1 MAFLED
7 YTLLDELGQGAFASV
22 YKVRHNRLGYVRAIR
37 VLNTIIAKGEQ
48 DPTYQKFLDECKL
61 LLRLG
66 NGNHSNIV
74 HIYQP
79 LLKNQR
85 ALVEM
90 DFVDGTDIYHFL
102 ENKSG
107 YVSVEE
113 VINLAF
119 DISNALAYCHEDIYM
134 FCMDREIDDLQDD
147 PNDGTKILLDESTR
161 ERLKNKYKVIHN
173 DIHSGN
179 IIRRENGSFVL
190 LDFGLA
196 IEGNKIIRSSK
207 RENGAPEFKAP
218 EKWTNEEVLTP
229 QTDIYSFGILLYEF
243 LTGRVPFLFEKK
255 NSNLI
260 AAEYS
265 LMQAHL
271 KELPPS
277 IFELRKSLFEKLN
290 PGKEYIK
297 DYPDWLEQV
306 ILKCLEKDPKNR
318 FESGK
323 SLYEYIKQ
331 NINTNQIFKTQLAD
345 LANECDSVKR
355 INNELQSEIEILR
368 NNSIILINDLKIAE
382 EELKKLKEETQESNV
397 DEFKT
402 TIASLLLE
410 KETFYNRIVELET
423 YIQNNESKIQGNGD
437 ANIQALIIE
446 KSELTNRI
454 KELQNE
460 FLSLQTKINDSNIE
474 NSKKDVTIG
483 QLQNEILGLK
493 NDVLKNPKVRKWKI
507 ATIVLSVC
515 LFFSVYTV
523 GLESQ
528 NNSTDKDVEISSFEE
543 KISNLEQS
551 LNQKENEIYNLNK
564 QIESLNANDKNDN
577 SSKVV
582 LLQNQIK
589 EKDNRIK
596 TLEDELS
603 KCSTN
608 KGNNYDFDFDG
619 IRDNARDAINSMR

>member
-37 VLNTIIAKGEQ
+37 VLNTVIAKGEQ

-90 DFVDGTDIYHFL
+90 DYVDGTDIYHFL
-102 ENKSG
+102 ENNSG

-113 VINLAF
+113 VINLAL
-119 DISNALAYCHEDIYM
+119 DISSALAYCHEDIYT
-134 FCMDREIDDLQDD
+134 FCMDRELDDLQDD

-161 ERLKNKYKVIHN
+161 ERLINKYKVIHN

-179 IIRRENGSFVL
+179 IVRRENGSFVL

-218 EKWTNEEVLTP
+218 EKWTNDEVLTP
-229 QTDIYSFGILLYEF
+229 QTDVYSFGILLYEF

-271 KELPPS
+271 KEAPPS
-277 IFELRKSLFEKLN
+277 ILELRKSLFERVN

-306 ILKCLEKDPKNR
+306 ILKCLEKEPKNR

-323 SLYEYIKQ
+323 SLYEYIKR
-331 NINTNQIFKTQLAD
+331 NINTDQIFTTQLAE
-345 LANECDSVKR
+345 LTNECDSVKR
-355 INNELQSEIEILR
+355 INNELQSEIEILKK
-368 NNSIILINDLKIAE
+368 NSIILINDLKIAE
-382 EELKKLKEETQESNV
+382 EELKKLREETQDANV
-397 DEFKT
+397 DEFKSV
-402 TIASLLLE
+402 IASLLLE
-410 KETFYNRIVELET
+410 KETLYNRIVELET
-423 YIQNNESKIQGNGD
+423 SIQNDERKIHD
-437 ANIQALIIE
+437 IDETTIQALVIE

-460 FLSLQTKINDSNIE
+460 ILSL
-474 NSKKDVTIG
+474 
-483 QLQNEILGLK
+483 K
-493 NDVLKNPKVRKWKI
+493 NNLLKNPKVRKWKI
-507 ATIVLSVC
+507 ATIVLSV
-515 LFFSVYTV
+515 LLIFSIYMV

-528 NNSTDKDVEISSFEE
+528 NKSTDKDVDLSSFKE
-543 KISNLEQS
+543 KITNLEQS
-551 LNQKENEIYNLNK
+551 INQKENEIYNLNK
-564 QIESLNANDKNDN
+564 QIDSLNAKDENDN
-577 SSKVV
+577 SVKIV

-589 EKDNRIK
+589 EKDNKIK

-608 KGNNYDFDFDG
+608 KVNSYDFDFEG
-619 IRDNARDAINSMR
+619 IRDNARNAIKSMR